1 MWVKRKPATGEF
13 VEEKIEVKKKKEI
26 PIMGFEVSR
35 IFSLNIAT
43 HKSARFSCGSEVILK

>member
-1 MWVKRKPATGEF
+1 M
-13 VEEKIEVKKKKEI
+13 EEKIEVKKKKEI